1 MNALF
6 VMFFLF
12 CFAVSASFMLL
23 AFFSLQV
30 YTVMKF
36 PFKAPHFWTR
46 KRVALYCVGIWLLAG
61 LLALNKILIL
71 LDLHF
76 DKSMKWWAIQNAVY
90 GIIVI
95 IQIALKILT
104 CWEIFKTRRNSRPSQ
119 SSKHRQVTTTVMIM
133 VAVQML
139 TGFPYVVILQLGH
152 GVISVNYHLLMEIR
166 TYYSPLVFLNFC
178 VNPIIYF
185 LRLPDYK
192 SSLHSL
198 CECRKRKNQTFS
210 DNQRNKQGELPLLYV
225 PPTTSRLP
233 S

>member
-1 MNALF
+1 MLCFFCSVLLF
-6 VMFFLF
+6 PVGSCCSHFSHCKFTRSRNFLF
-12 CFAVSASFMLL
+12 KLL
-23 AFFSLQV
+23 TSGRTKGSHCVVLC
-30 YTVMKF
+30 
-36 PFKAPHFWTR
+36 
-46 KRVALYCVGIWLLAG
+46 CVGIWLLAG

-104 CWEIFKTRRNSRPSQ
+104 CWEIFKTRCNSRPLQ
-119 SSKHRQVTTTVMIM
+119 SSKHRQITTTVMIM
-133 VAVQML
+133 VAVQMF

-152 GVISVNYHLLMEIR
+152 GVIAVNYHLLMDIK

-185 LRLPDYK
+185 LRLPDYR
-192 SSLHSL
+192 SLLHSL
-198 CECRKRKNQTFS
+198 SGFRKRKNQKSS
-210 DNQRNKQGELPLLYV
+210 DP
-225 PPTTSRLP
+225 
-233 S
+233 